1 MTIRQTFI
9 LLSSLVM
16 LAMFCMVGVLWYETT
31 HIASLGQRL
40 AKSKEISNDLL
51 MLRRHEKDFLLR
63 KKEKYV
69 SKFDVRIKQ
78 MRNNIRILSTQL
90 PEPLQQELQI
100 AANDLSDYELKLR
113 NLVALD
119 QKIGLT
125 PTQGLRGEFNQ
136 AELAL
141 HESLTNIG
149 DITAMSKALRLVLL
163 ENDFQTNL
171 NMSTKQEVTQQL
183 AVMKVYFNDQF
194 SEGQNDLTQFEN
206 TARAL
211 TVALMERGLDAESG
225 LRGELR
231 NSIHKV
237 ENTMTQLSGQIDQNI
252 HQELGTAKT
261 QGMAL
266 ATILTAIIA
275 GLLLWK
281 GYKIVSRL
289 KVANDNMATISHGAG
304 DLTHH
309 IELRGQD
316 EVTEFTGSVNQ
327 FIDTTANIVRE
338 IKHTG
343 ENVETGAHQSVEVTK
358 RSQQAIEEQKNN
370 THAVKTAVSELV
382 QAVSLIAE
390 NSVAVQNNVNEAD
403 ENMARGS
410 DIMHKA
416 HNNMSEL
423 TGHINQNSQ
432 LMQQLSSASG
442 EIESVTSVIRGITEQ
457 TNLLALNAAI
467 EAARA
472 GESGRGFAVV
482 ADEVR
487 TLAKR
492 TQSSTVEIE
501 RMIHSLQ
508 SLVTESEQAMQTSLN
523 LSEKMYEGITEAQQS
538 MDENKLAMDKIRDMV
553 IQIAGATEEQ
563 MATVQGVEDA
573 AANISVSAEQ
583 LYVDSCENC
592 KNCEALEHD
601 AHRMQEDVSR
611 FKV

>member
-1 MTIRQTFI
+1 MTIRHTFI

-16 LAMFCMVGVLWYETT
+16 IALFCMVGVLWYETT
-31 HIASLGQRL
+31 HIANLGQKL
-40 AKSKEISNDLL
+40 ATSKEISNDLL

-63 KKEKYV
+63 KQQKYV
-69 SKFDVRIKQ
+69 DKFDARIKL
-78 MRNNIRILSTQL
+78 MRNNMTILSRQL
-90 PEPLQQELQI
+90 PSHLQQALVVAEK
-100 AANDLSDYELKLR
+100 DLSSYESNLR

-119 QKIGLT
+119 KKIGLS
-125 PTQGLRGEFNQ
+125 PSQGLRGEFNH
-136 AELAL
+136 AEVAL

-171 NMSTKQEVTQQL
+171 NMSTKNEVTQQL

-194 SEGQNDLTQFEN
+194 SAGQNDLTLFEN

-211 TVALMERGLDAESG
+211 TVALVERGLDANSG

-231 NSIHKV
+231 SSIHKV
-237 ENTMTQLSGQIDQNI
+237 EGTMNKLSGDIEMGISN
-252 HQELGTAKT
+252 ELISAQH
-261 QGMAL
+261 QGMML
-266 ATILTAIIA
+266 AGILTAIIA

-281 GYKIVSRL
+281 GSHIVKRL
-289 KVANDNMATISHGAG
+289 KAANANMATISHGEG

-309 IELRGQD
+309 INLTGRD
-316 EVTEFTGSVNQ
+316 EVTEFAGSVNQ
-327 FIDTTANIVRE
+327 FIDTTADIVRE

-343 ENVETGAHQSVEVTK
+343 ETVEHGAHQSVEVTK

-370 THAVKTAVSELV
+370 THAVKVAVSELV

-410 DIMHKA
+410 DIMHRA
-416 HNNMSEL
+416 HHNMSEL
-423 TGHINQNSQ
+423 TGHINENSK
-432 LMQQLSSASG
+432 LMHQLSSASS

-492 TQSSTVEIE
+492 TQNSTVEIE
-501 RMIHSLQ
+501 RMIHGLQ
-508 SLVTESEQAMQTSLN
+508 SLVHDSEQAMQTSLE
-523 LSEKMYEGITEAQQS
+523 LSEQMYEGITEAQQS
-538 MDENKLAMDKIRDMV
+538 MDDNKQAMDKIRDMV

-563 MATVQGVEDA
+563 MATVQGVENA

-583 LYVDSCENC
+583 LYVDSCHNC
-592 KNCEALEHD
+592 KNCEALEYD
-601 AHRMQEDVSR
+601 AHKMQEDVSR

>member
-16 LAMFCMVGVLWYETT
+16 IALFCMVGVLWYETS
-31 HIASLGQRL
+31 HIANLGQRL
-40 AKSKEISNDLL
+40 ATSKEINNDLL

-63 KKEKYV
+63 KQQKYV
-69 SKFDVRIKQ
+69 DKFDARIKL
-78 MRNNIRILSTQL
+78 MRQNMSVLSGQL
-90 PEPLQQELQI
+90 PTHLQQALIVAEK
-100 AANDLSDYELKLR
+100 DLSNYETNLR

-119 QKIGLT
+119 TKIGLT
-125 PTQGLRGEFNQ
+125 PNQGLRGEFNQ
-136 AELAL
+136 AEIAL

-171 NMSTKQEVTQQL
+171 NMSTKNEVTQQL

-194 SEGQNDLTQFEN
+194 SGGQNDLTLFEN

-211 TVALMERGLDAESG
+211 TTALVERGLDASSG

-231 NSIHKV
+231 GSIHKV
-237 ENTMTQLSGQIDQNI
+237 ESTMNQLSGDIDQGI
-252 HQELGTAKT
+252 QHELIAAKN
-261 QGMAL
+261 QGLML
-266 ATILTAIIA
+266 AGILTVIIA

-281 GYKIVSRL
+281 GAHIVQRL
-289 KVANDNMATISHGAG
+289 KIANANMATISHGEG

-309 IELRGQD
+309 IELSGRD
-316 EVTEFTGSVNQ
+316 EVTEFAGSVNQ
-327 FIDTTANIVRE
+327 FIDTTADIVRE

-343 ENVETGAHQSVEVTK
+343 ETVESGAHQSVEVTK

-370 THAVKTAVSELV
+370 THAVKVAVSELV

-410 DIMHKA
+410 EIMHKA
-416 HNNMSEL
+416 HHNMSEL
-423 TGHINQNSQ
+423 TGHINENSK

-501 RMIHSLQ
+501 RMIHGLQ
-508 SLVTESEQAMQTSLN
+508 SLVHDSEQAMQTSLS
-523 LSEKMYEGITEAQQS
+523 LSEQMYEGITDAQQS
-538 MDENKLAMDKIRDMV
+538 MDDNKSAMDKIRDMV

-563 MATVQGVEDA
+563 MATVQGVENA

-583 LYVDSCENC
+583 LYVDSCQNC
-592 KNCEALEHD
+592 KNCEALEFD
-601 AHRMQEDVSR
+601 AHKMQEDVSK